1 MNMATPQPNIVS
13 EQIKQ
18 TTCPYCG
25 VGCGVDISCNV
36 SERTLTLDNVKGTP
50 EHPANFGRLCVKGT
64 NLLETNDLKGRLL
77 HPTVAGKLVDWDT
90 ATSMI
95 ASKITDTISQY
106 GPDAVA
112 FYVSGQLLTEDYYI
126 ANKLM
131 KGFIGSANIDTNSR
145 LCMSSAVAA
154 YKRAFGEDVVPCDYS
169 DLENTDILV
178 ITGSNAE
185 IGRAHV

>member
-1 MNMATPQPNIVS
+1 MNMATPQPRIVS

-77 HPTVAGKLVDWDT
+77 HPTIAGKLVDWDT
-90 ATSMI
+90 ATVVWCCIFVAGNCCFCVGSVGCFGHSCCIGGNYGPRIAIIISI
-95 ASKITDTISQY
+95 ASQGRCGTVC
-106 GPDAVA
+106 VA
-112 FYVSGQLLTEDYYI
+112 
-126 ANKLM
+126 
-131 KGFIGSANIDTNSR
+131 SACCVT
-145 LCMSSAVAA
+145 VASLK
-154 YKRAFGEDVVPCDYS
+154 YF
-169 DLENTDILV
+169 
-178 ITGSNAE
+178 
-185 IGRAHV
+185 